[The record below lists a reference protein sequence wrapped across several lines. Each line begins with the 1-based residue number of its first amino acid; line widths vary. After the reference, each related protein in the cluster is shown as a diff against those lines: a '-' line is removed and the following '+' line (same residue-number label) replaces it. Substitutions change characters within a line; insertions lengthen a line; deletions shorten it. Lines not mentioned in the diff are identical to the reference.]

1 MSTSV
6 KSILNCIG
14 VSTTQNVSI
23 LGHFF
28 GFIRQRV
35 PTDPDTTVTAQ
46 VSVLQQVQQMKGKH
60 IHINVIR
67 VGFDAFSGTAADTAL
82 EKLDYAVYR
91 TRNIYR
97 PVSLGVGRV
106 RHYFILTADANGG
119 DDIGSENEADELSD
133 DWSVPDSGIDAFV
146 VRNISDS
153 DFVGISPV
161 GGSCNKPSK
170 RDGLLAGEIGR
181 GYEAVSRTFA
191 HEVGHFL
198 GLKHNHGKNC
208 PTSSASRNNL
218 MAQTKCAISIR
229 NSVLLDSGQGSK
241 MRGHCSVHNGC

>member
-14 VSTTQNVSI
+14 VNTTQNVSI

-35 PTDPDTTVTAQ
+35 PADPATGVTSQ
-46 VSVLQQVQQMKGKH
+46 VSVLQQVQQMQGRH
-60 IHINVIR
+60 IYINVIR
-67 VGFDAFSGTAADTAL
+67 VGFDAFSGTAADAAL

-97 PVSLGVGRV
+97 PVNLGVGRV
-106 RHYFILTADANGG
+106 RHYFIDTADANGG
-119 DDIGSENEADELSD
+119 DDIGSENEADDLSD

-161 GGSCNKPSK
+161 DGSCNKPSK

-181 GYEAVSRTFA
+181 NSEPFSRTFA
-191 HEVGHFL
+191 HEIGHFL
-198 GLKHNHGKNC
+198 GRSHNHGDNC
-208 PTSSASRNNL
+208 PTSNAGRNNL
-218 MAQTKCAISIR
+218 MAQTRCSISTR
-229 NSVLLDSGQGSK
+229 TSVLLTSGQGST
-241 MRGHCSVHNGC
+241 MRSHCSVRNGC